1 MRVGIYTL
9 DKEDL
14 NTMSAYM
21 PDYVID
27 RAHDPGYFS
36 LGAVSTID
44 DVDRIVGAAQFYI
57 DINSSGECFAYL
69 IYTYVMEEFRRSGV
83 GSKLIDKIGTILK
96 KSDVRMCVVRLPEKK
111 DVFLYKDTSKGDVE
125 KFIKSCDFM
134 ATKENIVGETLPDTT
149 ENIAKYIRLTS
160 R

>member
-14 NTMSAYM
+14 STMSTYL
-21 PDYVID
+21 PDYVIE
-27 RAHDPGYFS
+27 RAQDPGYFS
-36 LGAVSTID
+36 LGAVSSIN
-44 DVDRIVGAAQFYI
+44 DVDRIVGTAQFYI

-69 IYTYVMEEFRRSGV
+69 IYTYVMEGYRRSGV

-134 ATKENIVGETLPDTT
+134 LTKENIVGETLPDTT